1 MSEQT
6 NKNYDNYKNKG
17 LSGLANLGNTCFINS
32 CMQILSHT
40 YELNELLNNEIV
52 LKKIQV
58 KYDSATLVEW
68 NALRKLLWD
77 TNCIVSP
84 NKFIK
89 TIQAIAQMKSI
100 YNFAGFEQ
108 NDVSEFILFLID
120 CFHNSLAREIKMH
133 ISGTPE
139 NETDQLAIKC
149 FNMIQQMYT
158 KEYSEIWNIF
168 YAVHVS
174 EIICTDTGKVIRQNP
189 EPYFMIDLPIPSG
202 NTNPT
207 LIDCLNLYIE
217 GEELKNEN
225 AWLNDETKELMNIRK
240 KISFWSF
247 PNILVI
253 DFKRFNSKNQK
264 NQIFIDFPLDNLDL
278 STYVIGYKKKSYV
291 YELYGICNHTGTVFG
306 GHYTSYVK
314 NANGKWYHFNDTSV
328 VEVSS
333 VEAMVSAKAY
343 VLFYRKKF

>member
-1 MSEQT
+1 MSEQCI
-6 NKNYDNYKNKG
+6 KNYDNYKNKG

-32 CMQILSHT
+32 CMQIMSHT
-40 YELNELLNNEIV
+40 YELNELLNNEII

-58 KYDSATLVEW
+58 KYDSAMLIEW
-68 NALRKLLWD
+68 NNLRKMLWD
-77 TNCIVSP
+77 NNCIISP

-89 TIQAIAQMKSI
+89 TIQTVAQMKSLD
-100 YNFAGFEQ
+100 NFTGFEQ
-108 NDVSEFILFLID
+108 NDVAEFILFLID

-149 FNMIQQMYT
+149 FNMIQKMYT
-158 KEYSEIWNIF
+158 KEYSEIWNVF

-174 EIICTDTGKVIRQNP
+174 EIISIDTGKVIRQNP
-189 EPYFMIDLPIPSG
+189 EPYFMIDLPIPTD
-202 NTNPT
+202 NKNPT

-225 AWLNDETKELMNIRK
+225 AWLNDETKELMNIK
-240 KISFWSF
+240 KRISFWSF

-264 NQIFIDFPLDNLDL
+264 NQTFIDFPLDNLDL
-278 STYVIGYKKKSYV
+278 SNYVLGYKKKSYV

-314 NANGKWYHFNDTSV
+314 NANGKWYHYNDTSV

>member
-68 NALRKLLWD
+68 NALRKMLWD

-240 KISFWSF
+240 KISLLLILKYLVFSF
-247 PNILVI
+247 
-253 DFKRFNSKNQK
+253 FNNLSK
-264 NQIFIDFPLDNLDL
+264 II
-278 STYVIGYKKKSYV
+278 KKS
-291 YELYGICNHTGTVFG
+291 LP
-306 GHYTSYVK
+306 VK
-314 NANGKWYHFNDTSV
+314 
-328 VEVSS
+328 
-333 VEAMVSAKAY
+333 
-343 VLFYRKKF
+343 